1 MFYFLRFKICFFIC
15 IALFPFN
22 KLAYAVNA
30 EPSNACNATGNLFNT
45 GETACR
51 FTPSKYEST
60 IFEMGVCQ
68 EHPFLTDDF
77 DRSTCSTTF
86 LATDQT
92 SGFTA
97 DFAES
102 LGGTV
107 TLEGVSTR
115 PANGTYKYP
124 FIILKNRFTL
134 QGTFTNDS
142 NTYYIKS
149 DGTVQTNGTDP
160 AVDRISDLVNFGDD
174 TCDGEYLNA
183 TVDVGTI
190 SGYLTNTTLNK
201 ADTSNIT
208 GSSPNRTCDS
218 TYVTRLVGIIN
229 LSVPFTI
236 SPSTM
241 GMKFNFNVTG
251 YGAQLFGSTDTPQE
265 AGSGPFSG
273 SFTITDAPAQ

>member
-1 MFYFLRFKICFFIC
+1 MFSLYKINIFVI
-15 IALFPFN
+15 ILFSTISFN
-22 KLAYAVNA
+22 KIAYGVDA
-30 EPSNACNATGNLFNT
+30 EPSNPCNATGNLFNAS
-45 GETACR
+45 ETACR
-51 FTPSKYEST
+51 FTPSKYEAT
-60 IFEMGVCQ
+60 IFEMGVCTA
-68 EHPFLTDDF
+68 HPFLNDDF

-86 LATDQT
+86 LATDQS

-97 DFAES
+97 DFAQS
-102 LGGTV
+102 LGGSV

-134 QGTFTNDS
+134 QGNFTNDS
-142 NTYYIKS
+142 NTYWIKS
-149 DGTVQTNGTDP
+149 DGTVQTNGSNP
-160 AVDRISDLVNFGDD
+160 AADRISDLINFGDD

-183 TVDVGTI
+183 VVDVGTI
-190 SGYLTNTTLNK
+190 SGYLTNNSLNK

-208 GSSPNRTCDS
+208 GSSPNRTCNS
-218 TYVTRLVGIIN
+218 SYVTRLVGLIN
-229 LSVPFTI
+229 LTEPFTI

-241 GMKFNFNVTG
+241 GMKFNFNITN
-251 YGAQLFGSTDTPQE
+251 YGAQLFGSTDTPSE

>member
-1 MFYFLRFKICFFIC
+1 MSNMSKIILFLMVSFSIFSFYKT
-15 IALFPFN
+15 
-22 KLAYAVNA
+22 AYAVNA
-30 EPSNACNATGNLFNT
+30 EPSNACNATGNLFNAS
-45 GETACR
+45 ETACR
-51 FTPSKYEST
+51 FTPSKYQAT
-60 IFEMGVCQ
+60 IFEMGVCTA
-68 EHPFLTDDF
+68 HPFLNDDF
-77 DRSTCSTTF
+77 DRSSCSTTF
-86 LATDQT
+86 LASDQT
-92 SGFTA
+92 NGFTA

-107 TLEGVSTR
+107 TLDGVSTR
-115 PANGTYKYP
+115 PANGTYQYP

-134 QGTFTNDS
+134 QGNFTNDS
-142 NTYYIKS
+142 NTYWIKS
-149 DGTVQTNGTDP
+149 DGTVQTNGSDP
-160 AVDRISDLVNFGDD
+160 ATDRISDLVNFGDD